1 MLDLLLESVFS
12 RECKHWTKTSLY
24 KPWETSQKTWR
35 WAVLEIQC
43 QYFSSFQKGISHLT
57 VNDSMQTDWWHMKK
71 FKYYSSTSRLYVTY
85 YKTQDWKWFCVC
97 MAINL
102 MRMYWYVKF
111 FYFMYTSNSSQNV
124 SRANIFFYLTCNVK

>member
-1 MLDLLLESVFS
+1 MIWWLFFDNFEITQTTSSTSSPANILTMLDLLLESVIS

-35 WAVLEIQC
+35 CAVLEIQC

-57 VNDSMQTDWWHMKK
+57 VNNSMQTDWWHMKK

-97 MAINL
+97 MAINI
-102 MRMYWYVKF
+102 MRMY
-111 FYFMYTSNSSQNV
+111 
-124 SRANIFFYLTCNVK
+124 

>member
-43 QYFSSFQKGISHLT
+43 QYFPSFQKGISHLT

-124 SRANIFFYLTCNVK
+124 STGQTFFSTVSAM